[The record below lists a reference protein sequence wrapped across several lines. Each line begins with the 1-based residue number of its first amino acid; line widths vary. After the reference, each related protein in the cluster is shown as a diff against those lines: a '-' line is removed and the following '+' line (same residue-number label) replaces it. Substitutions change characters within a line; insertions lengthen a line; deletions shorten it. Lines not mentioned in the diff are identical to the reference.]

1 MNKKNVQVNIND
13 HRQQVQVNIEGD
25 GKHVQI
31 DNNHVQIDGNAYYD
45 NSKYF
50 LFTPFD
56 PVPGRVPSFRHPAII
71 QQMSDGTIDCTVT
84 QRKKCQSILIK
95 KVPHGRISATKDGCI
110 QFTFKMAKMEGLNIA
125 DALRAEA
132 ISAAEAVE

>member
-13 HRQQVQVNIEGD
+13 RNQQVQVNIEGD
-25 GKHVQI
+25 C
-31 DNNHVQIDGNAYYD
+31 NHVQIDGNAYYD

-50 LFTPFD
+50 LFTPFES
-56 PVPGRVPSFRHPAII
+56 VPGRVPSFRHAAII

-110 QFTFKMAKMEGLNIA
+110 QFTFKMAKMEGMNIG

-132 ISAAEAVE
+132 ISAAEAVS